1 MKTCLDEK
9 SLLSLHDGEGAR
21 ADRTHLESCL
31 DCARR
36 YRQLTDDLKDI
47 VTVLTQS
54 PPPAARRH
62 SLAHSGLQW
71 SLAAA
76 IVAAA
81 FLFGRM
87 TTAGTHIAGVGDA
100 PKASEQLASSSAQAP
115 AIDSTASG
123 AASYGLYI
131 DSLFEPQEEPQA
143 EPEDNLVAS
152 QDTEDSWDTNSDG
165 L

>member
-21 ADRTHLESCL
+21 ADRSHLESCL

-36 YRQLTDDLKDI
+36 YRRLTDDLKEI
-47 VTVLTQS
+47 VAALKQ
-54 PPPAARRH
+54 PAPPAARRNP
-62 SLAHSGLQW
+62 LAYSGLQW
-71 SLAAA
+71 SLAAG
-76 IVAAA
+76 IVAIA

-87 TTAGTHIAGVGDA
+87 TTAGTRRTGSIAAA
-100 PKASEQLASSSAQAP
+100 PQSSEQLASSQPPALGDSA
-115 AIDSTASG
+115 ASA

-131 DSLFEPQEEPQA
+131 DSLFEQQEEPDQ
-143 EPEDNLVAS
+143 NLVA
-152 QDTEDSWDTNSDG
+152 TEDTWDTDSYG